1 MRKLEL
7 IPKPLELNSQDIA
20 IQQQKKEGETDGQ
33 CSKSMGVA
41 HASSRG
47 VGWPWAQGGMGP
59 PT

>member
-47 VGWPWAQGGMGP
+47 VG
-59 PT
+59 